1 MCIIVIILLI
11 MQDDE
16 DDDDGDNGGNE
27 TEHLLDIPLD
37 VSAPYFSWEK

>member
-1 MCIIVIILLI
+1 MYGDLLLV
-11 MQDDE
+11 MQDD
-16 DDDDGDNGGNE
+16 DDDDDNGGNE